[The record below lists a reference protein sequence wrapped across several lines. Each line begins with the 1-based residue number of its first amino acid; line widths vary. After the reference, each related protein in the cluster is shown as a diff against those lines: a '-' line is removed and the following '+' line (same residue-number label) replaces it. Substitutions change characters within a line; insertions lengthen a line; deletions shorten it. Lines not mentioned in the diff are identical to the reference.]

1 VGKVKRWLLTCAQ
14 NDTLLHRPT
23 WTNLLA
29 LAKHYDAEIMVSR
42 FVYDKSV
49 HNESAKPGDKSSRED
64 RTWAAGIEPYGVD
77 ERRTLAKGLEW
88 CGELQILP
96 LTVSGPMSTDLVAA
110 MRNNRTEIRGA
121 RACLGVLRL
130 DERYRRPADEEV
142 WWFEGVCGA
151 LSIARVSGGPGQWI
165 RSVTLNVHFGDVDR
179 KRPKLARWTH
189 LDQQERYPGDTGLS
203 RMPLYN
209 LGTTRGPWPEP
220 T

>member
-1 VGKVKRWLLTCAQ
+1 MTQRVNLRLL
-14 NDTLLHRPT
+14 L
-23 WTNLLA
+23 
-29 LAKHYDAEIMVSR
+29 KIDAESE
-42 FVYDKSV
+42 V
-49 HNESAKPGDKSSRED
+49 HRLCTGARKYQLDPDEIDTEGGIYTGLGN
-64 RTWAAGIEPYGVD
+64 WAGELPVLD
-77 ERRTLAKGLEW
+77 QLAN
-88 CGELQILP
+88 GELQILP